1 MVTVTLGRDG
11 NRLCGC
17 AASFCVVAA
26 GLCVDRNMR

>member
-11 NRLCGC
+11 NWLCWLRSQFLRGG
-17 AASFCVVAA
+17 A